1 MSKAQPA
8 ALSAALC
15 LAALASAAPALAHH
29 SFAMF
34 DQSKR
39 ISVSGTV
46 KDFQYTNPHSWV
58 IVTATGA
65 DGKQTEWGF
74 ESEGPSTLLR
84 AGIKRSSLNAGD
96 KITATAFPM
105 RDGRPAGSLISITKA
120 DGTVLT
126 FRAGPPPA
134 GVAVGPPAE
143 K

>member
-1 MSKAQPA
+1 MSKATSV
-8 ALSAALC
+8 ALSLAV
-15 LAALASAAPALAHH
+15 LAAAAPASAHH

-39 ISVSGTV
+39 ISISGTV

-58 IVTATGA
+58 IVMATAA

-84 AGIKRSSLNAGD
+84 AGIKHSSINPGD
-96 KITATAFPM
+96 KVTATAFPM

-120 DGTVLT
+120 DGAVLT
-126 FRAGPPPA
+126 FRAGPPPP

>member
-1 MSKAQPA
+1 MFK

-15 LAALASAAPALAHH
+15 LTALATPALAHH

-34 DQSKR
+34 DMSKQ
-39 ISVSGTV
+39 ISISGTV

-58 IVTATGA
+58 IVMASDP

-84 AGIKRSSLNAGD
+84 AGIKHSSLAPGD
-96 KITATAFPM
+96 KVTAVGFPM
-105 RDGRPAGSLISITKA
+105 RDGRPAGSLISVTKA
-120 DGTVLT
+120 DGEVLT
-126 FRAGPPPA
+126 FRGGRPPPA
-134 GVAVGPPAE
+134 AAP

>member
-1 MSKAQPA
+1 MFK

-15 LAALASAAPALAHH
+15 LTVLAATPALAHH

-34 DQSKR
+34 DMSKQVQ
-39 ISVSGTV
+39 VSGTV

-58 IVTATGA
+58 IVMATSP

-84 AGIKRSSLNAGD
+84 AGIKHSSLAPGD
-96 KITATAFPM
+96 KVTAVGFPM
-105 RDGRPAGSLISITKA
+105 RDGRPAGSLISVTKA
-120 DGTVLT
+120 DGEVLT
-126 FRAGPPPA
+126 FRGGRPAAGADTAP
-134 GVAVGPPAE
+134 

>member
-1 MSKAQPA
+1 MFKALTA
-8 ALSAALC
+8 AVL
-15 LAALASAAPALAHH
+15 LAAAAATPALAHH

-34 DQSKR
+34 DMSKQVS
-39 ISVSGTV
+39 ISGTV

-58 IVTATGA
+58 IVTAMA
-65 DGKQTEWGF
+65 PDGKQTEWSF

-84 AGIKRSSLNAGD
+84 AGIKHSSLSPGD
-96 KITATAFPM
+96 KVTALGFPM

-120 DGTVLT
+120 DGSVLT

-134 GVAVGPPAE
+134 GVAVGPPAG

>member
-1 MSKAQPA
+1 MSKAM
-8 ALSAALC
+8 SAALC
-15 LAALASAAPALAHH
+15 LVAIATAAPALAHH

-58 IVTATGA
+58 IVMATGA

-84 AGIKRSSLNAGD
+84 AGIKHSSINPGD
-96 KITATAFPM
+96 KVTATAFPM

-120 DGTVLT
+120 DGSVLT

-134 GVAVGPPAE
+134 GVAVGPPAG